1 MSKHTIKVSTPV
13 DQTDLAY
20 AVEEL
25 VIEAREQGLET
36 YEISTVLERTQ
47 RAVESDD
54 QDL

>member
-1 MSKHTIKVSTPV
+1 MSKHTIKISNPV
-13 DQTDLAY
+13 DQTELSY

-36 YEISTVLERTQ
+36 HEISTVLERTQ